1 MFYRIIHLLLA
12 FFLLACDGDVVKPY
26 ASYEASLDEPSA
38 LKKVENRLRRVAVV
52 WNMEILEKDRGNMEF
67 ITQGK
72 SAIFFA
78 FYFEN
83 IPVLIVTN
91 AGAGDILVV
100 SATGYGDIS
109 LNDLAD
115 LVQDVLRELSELGL
129 EFRQAE

>member
-1 MFYRIIHLLLA
+1 
-12 FFLLACDGDVVKPY
+12 
-26 ASYEASLDEPSA
+26 
-38 LKKVENRLRRVAVV
+38 
-52 WNMEILEKDRGNMEF
+52 MEILEKDRGNMEF